1 MSQPAPAYHIASALL
16 ADGQDLTHICRH
28 FAAEPWCQ
36 LLDSA
41 APGHPHH
48 RWQILVRQPSA
59 WLQSRDGQHQLWRD
73 GQLHTVT
80 GDPLPLL
87 ASLQPPTAPPPH
99 PLLPFIGGLLGY
111 WGYDL
116 ARQFEHLPSQ
126 HAADLPLPDLA
137 MGYYEHALLLD
148 LQQQQLYALAP
159 TAHEAQQRLDEALD
173 WLQQPA
179 PQPQPF
185 TLSSGWHSNLNRS
198 QYLARFAQVQQHL
211 QAGDCY
217 QINLAQRFSAHYQ
230 GAEWHAYLRLRQA
243 NGAPFG
249 AYLRLAAGA
258 VLCFSPERFLHIDQ
272 GQITTRPIKGTRP
285 RVADPEQE
293 QAVMAELAA
302 STKERAENVMIVDL
316 LRNDLGKVAA
326 PGSVTVPELFAV
338 ERYPYVYHLVS
349 TVSARLAAGRSALDA
364 LRACFPGGSITGA
377 PKIRAMTIIDALEPQ
392 RRNLYCGSIA
402 YLSNCGRMDSN
413 IVIRTA
419 LCCDGQIHVWGGGGL
434 VVDSDGEREYQ
445 ETLDKLA
452 RILPLLTASGD

>member
-1 MSQPAPAYHIASALL
+1 MSQSATNYQIASAPL
-16 ADGQDLTHICRH
+16 AAGQDLTQICRH

-59 WLQSRDGQHQLWRD
+59 WLQSTNGQHQLWRD
-73 GQLHTVT
+73 GQLQSLS
-80 GDPLPLL
+80 GDLLPLL
-87 ASLQPPTAPPPH
+87 ASLQPATPQPPH
-99 PLLPFIGGLLGY
+99 PLLPFVGGLIGL

-126 HAADLPLPDLA
+126 HEADLPLPDLA
-137 MGYYEHALLLD
+137 MAYYPQALLLD
-148 LQQQQLYALAP
+148 LAQQQLYTVAP
-159 TAHEAQQRLDEALD
+159 TAAKAEQGLNEALA
-173 WLQQPA
+173 LLKQPA
-179 PQPQPF
+179 PPAQPF
-185 TLSSGWHSNLNRS
+185 KLTSHWQSNLSRS
-198 QYLARFAQVQQHL
+198 QYLERFAQVQQHL

-217 QINLAQRFSAHYQ
+217 QINLAQRFSARYQ
-230 GAEWHAYLRLRQA
+230 GDEWQAYLRLRQA

-249 AYLRLAAGA
+249 AYLRLDSGS
-258 VLCFSPERFLHIDQ
+258 VLCFSPERFLHIEQ
-272 GQITTRPIKGTRP
+272 GTITTRPIKGTRP
-285 RVADPEQE
+285 RVQDPAQEQE
-293 QAVMAELAA
+293 VMAELAA

-326 PGSVTVPELFAV
+326 PGSVQVPELFAV

-349 TVSARLAAGRSALDA
+349 TVSAKLAAGKGALDA

-377 PKIRAMTIIDALEPQ
+377 PKLRAMSIIDALEPH
-392 RRNLYCGSIA
+392 RRNLYCGSIL

-419 LCCDGQIHVWGGGGL
+419 LCCDSQIHVAGGGGL
-434 VVDSDGEREYQ
+434 VVDSNGAWEYQ

-452 RILPLLTASGD
+452 RILPLLSDS